1 FSPTLRNFG
10 ICCALTLFA
19 FVIPTALS
27 QVETDKTD
35 KTASESNGA
44 SVPTSLDTAT
54 LNLHRWGAI
63 TLFHGLPSDRVNAIA
78 EDASGVLWFGTD
90 NGLVRYDGRNVE
102 AAPYEAELP
111 SRKILALKLDH
122 RGVLW
127 IGTDGGAARLRQSRI
142 EVLPETRNRS
152 VTGIASSPQGEVTVV
167 TTKGEIIRYQEQ
179 NQRELRGSSSS
190 PNLSTAIMVAMKLD
204 PNI

>member
-1 FSPTLRNFG
+1 
-10 ICCALTLFA
+10 

-90 NGLVRYDGRNVE
+90 NGLVRYDGPNAQAAPDE
-102 AAPYEAELP
+102 AALP
-111 SRKILALKLDH
+111 TRRILTLKLDH
-122 RGVLW
+122 HGDLW
-127 IGTDGGAARLRQSRI
+127 IGTDAGAARMRGKRI
-142 EVLPETRNRS
+142 EVIPETR
-152 VTGIASSPQGEVTVV
+152 
-167 TTKGEIIRYQEQ
+167 
-179 NQRELRGSSSS
+179 
-190 PNLSTAIMVAMKLD
+190 
-204 PNI
+204 